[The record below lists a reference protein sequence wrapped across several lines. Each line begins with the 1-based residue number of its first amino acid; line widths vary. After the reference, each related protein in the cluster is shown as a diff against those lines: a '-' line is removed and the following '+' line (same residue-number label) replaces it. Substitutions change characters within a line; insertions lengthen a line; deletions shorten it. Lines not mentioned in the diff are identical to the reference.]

1 MAAPNKYGVH
11 NRLNL
16 LEARCEALEQQN
28 AELRTYLATELKNAV
43 ADTVGQTGAAG
54 RDGASIVGPV
64 GPAGKDST
72 VPGPKG
78 ETGKR
83 GDTGTRGPRGEK
95 GEQGIQG
102 VPGKDGISITGP
114 AGPQGERGDVL
125 VIGDSEMAQA
135 VIALRRRLK
144 EKHAAHIAVI
154 VDRLAYEKSQDS
166 WVNQHFAKLLESLKR
181 DIERLQ

>member
-28 AELRTYLATELKNAV
+28 AELRTYLASELKNAV
-43 ADTVGQTGAAG
+43 SDTVGQTGAAG

-83 GDTGTRGPRGEK
+83 GDTGPRGPRGET
-95 GEQGIQG
+95 GVQGIQG
-102 VPGKDGISITGP
+102 LPGKDGVSITGP
-114 AGPQGERGDVL
+114 AGPQGMPGDVL
-125 VIGDSEMAQA
+125 VIGDSEAAQA
-135 VIALRRRLK
+135 VIALRIRLK
-144 EKHAAHIAVI
+144 EQHAAIIAKLVESI
-154 VDRLAYEKSQDS
+154 EHAQGNKGGNWR
-166 WVNQHFAKLLESLKR
+166 HFQRLLESIR
-181 DIERLQ
+181 AEIEALR